1 MNDFG
6 AWIGFCQISNVNE
19 RELGRFQC
27 FVAVFAESVDD
38 VEMTL
43 KQYLEKHSQ
52 YLVEINNVFPIMGW
66 LNQYGHNP
74 IVIDLAKTVGKS
86 HRVAFG
92 PSTKLDNNS
101 ENSESLCYPAYLTVN
116 EYNIAPLADQS
127 NTPLQYKEWIAPELK
142 TVLFGQPEPGKRL
155 RTYFIVDPTLRKKV
169 VGEFDLDSDR
179 LGVPLKCLFKGDKG
193 EELKEAAPYL
203 LDMTLPEDVLGSFEH
218 VPSFHK
224 DFFDK
229 HWDQGTGIFVRTTA
243 MFDEVLNHFRRFT
256 KVQMEADKRWV
267 FFRFW
272 DPRTISTFLEV
283 LDEND
288 AHKFMGS
295 FQVINLADNNLKT
308 YQITNPINEEQYR
321 TLPALLM
328 KDKYIKAFSEYRMNL
343 FIAKLDDFVSEQS
356 DAFAKLDDAEK
367 KQRLNEYVKESKH
380 FKINI
385 EQAVANFVLASVQ
398 FGKKLTD
405 EPKFVSILESD
416 QHELDRSKAL
426 LREVAQLAE

>member
-27 FVAVFAESVDD
+27 FVAVFAESADD

-52 YLVEINNVFPIMGW
+52 YLVEIDNVFPIMGW

-74 IVIDLAKTVGKS
+74 IVMDLAKKVS
-86 HRVAFG
+86 NSQRVAFG
-92 PSTKLDNNS
+92 PSTKLANEPEPTLS
-101 ENSESLCYPAYLTVN
+101 SPYLTVT
-116 EYNIAPLADQS
+116 EYEISPLADQS
-127 NTPLQYKEWIAPELK
+127 NTPLQYKEWIAPKLK
-142 TVLFGQPEPGKRL
+142 AVLFDQSEQRKRL

-169 VGEFDLDSDR
+169 VGEFDLDNDR
-179 LGVPLKCLFKGDKG
+179 LGIPLKCLFKGDKG

-203 LDMTLPEDVLGSFEH
+203 LEMTLPEEVLGNFDH

-224 DFFDK
+224 DFFGKFWGQD
-229 HWDQGTGIFVRTTA
+229 TGIFIRTTA

-288 AHKFMGS
+288 ANKFMAS
-295 FQVINLADNNLKT
+295 FQIINPAVSSLTT
-308 YQITNPINEEQYR
+308 YQITNPVNEEQYR

-328 KDKYIKAFSEYRMNL
+328 KDKYIKAFSEYRMNV

-356 DAFAKLDDAEK
+356 DTFAKLDDVEK
-367 KQRLNEYVKESKH
+367 KQRLYEHVKESNH
-380 FKINI
+380 FNIKI

-398 FGKKLTD
+398 FGKKLTE
-405 EPKFVSILESD
+405 EPKFLSILESE